1 MAKATVYI
9 SEEETAR
16 QRDYVRRVQAI
27 LQAKYYERPPRAFV
41 HTYGC
46 QGNVADGER
55 IKGQLAAMGY
65 AFTDDLAEADLILY
79 NTCAVREHAEDR
91 VFGNVGAIKK
101 YKRAKP
107 DLIIALCG
115 CMMQQAHIRDKIY
128 QSYPFVDL
136 VFGTHALHRLP
147 ELLFGTLQ
155 GGKRV
160 VCAPES
166 DGAIIEGLPVCRDRG
181 AKAWLPIM
189 YGCDNFCSYCID
201 PYVRGRER
209 SREPE
214 EVLAEAREII
224 AAGYKEI
231 TLLGQNVNSYG
242 KNNQN
247 PMNFAALLRELN
259 ALEGDFKIRFM
270 TSHPKDCTHELIDT
284 IAACD
289 KVSKHLHL
297 PFQSGNDAI
306 LKAMHRHYTRADYLE
321 LIRYAKA
328 TIPDLSLTSDVIV
341 GFPGETYAQFQ
352 DTISLIREVE
362 FTSLFTFIFSPRKG
376 TKAAELP
383 DPVPHEEKAKWFRE
397 LCDVQETIAAKRT
410 RAMRG
415 RVYRVLVEGAS
426 DRDPA
431 LLSGRTDGNVTV
443 EFPGSPSLIGTYCDV
458 TVTDTRSWIV
468 YGEQTHS

>member
-1 MAKATVYI
+1 MAKATAYI

-27 LQAKYYERPPRAFV
+27 LQAKYHARMPRAFV

-79 NTCAVREHAEDR
+79 NTCEHAEDR

-115 CMMQQAHIRDKIY
+115 CMMQQTHIRDKIY

-189 YGCDNFCSYCID
+189 YGCDNFCSYCIV

-214 EVLAEAREII
+214 EVLVEAREII

-242 KNNQN
+242 KNNRN

-259 ALEGDFKIRFM
+259 TLEGDFKIRFM

-306 LKAMHRHYTRADYLE
+306 LKAMHRHYT
-321 LIRYAKA
+321 
-328 TIPDLSLTSDVIV
+328 
-341 GFPGETYAQFQ
+341 
-352 DTISLIREVE
+352 IREVE

-468 YGEQTHS
+468 YGEQTHSSK